1 LDYAAFI
8 SEEKLLRKISMITLP
23 LLLGLLTT
31 ISVSDSAQT
40 TEFPPMEQLP
50 VVRELPDPFL
60 FMNGTRVQTK
70 RDWTRRRQEIKQLVQ
85 QYAYG
90 TVPATGG
97 NVTAEE
103 LESTHNTAIGAT
115 EKRLLLRM
123 GPGGKVQTHL
133 MLTIPLTD
141 QGRRRLFPVLI
152 VGDLCW
158 GKVDLAIAAEAAKRG
173 YILAEFDRTE
183 IAHDKAGREGGLYDV
198 YPDGDFGA
206 LAAWAWGFQR
216 VVDYLLTRPDVDA
229 KHLVATGHS
238 RGGKAVLL
246 AGALDE
252 RIAITAPN
260 DAGCMGTGST
270 RFSHAGSETPAI
282 IVKNFPFWF
291 SLRLAQFVG
300 QEERLPFDQHTMKA
314 LIAPRALFET
324 QALED
329 QWANPQGAQATHQ
342 AAKVV
347 YDFLGVGDKIG
358 IVYRPGGHAHL
369 LSDWE
374 ALLDFA
380 DHQFFGKPITR
391 RFDALPYPDQ
401 SAQVFAWK
409 APSSK

>member
-1 LDYAAFI
+1 
-8 SEEKLLRKISMITLP
+8 MITLP
-23 LLLGLLTT
+23 LLLGLLT
-31 ISVSDSAQT
+31 ILSVSASAQAT
-40 TEFPPMEQLP
+40 AFPPMEQLP

-60 FMNGTRVQTK
+60 FMNGSRVQTK

-90 TVPATGG
+90 TVPAAGG

-103 LESTHNTAIGAT
+103 LEAAHQITIKESAARDSTILGAT
-115 EKRLLLRM
+115 EEKLLLRM

-133 MLTIPLTD
+133 ILTVPLTD

-158 GKVDLAIAAEAAKRG
+158 GKVDPAIAAEAAKRG

-229 KHLVATGHS
+229 KRIVATGHS

-270 RFSHAGSETPAI
+270 RFTHEGSETPAI

-300 QEERLPFDQHTMKA
+300 QEEKLPFDQHTMKA
-314 LIAPRALFET
+314 LVAPRALFET

-358 IVYRPGGHAHL
+358 IVYRPGGHAQL

-380 DHQFFGKPITR
+380 DHQFFGRSVTR
-391 RFDALPYPDQ
+391 RFDTLPYPDQ

-409 APSSK
+409 APAGK